1 LSYNGSPFGFSL
13 DNDSPHHWPPVQIA
27 GYQIEQ
33 EIGRGGMAVVYRA
46 IQQSLGRQ
54 VAIKILLNRFEEDN
68 DFAQRFKRE
77 GCILAQL
84 LHPNIIVIYDIG
96 ISENGRL
103 FLSMEY
109 LSGGTLNEKIKQGLS
124 FKSTIQIIRSIAN
137 ALGYAHEQ
145 GIIHRDVKPSN
156 IMFRHDGIPV
166 LTDFGVARMI
176 ESKTI
181 HTMSGMTIGSPG
193 YMSPEQ
199 ATGENATIQSDLYSL
214 GVVLYE
220 MLTGCQ
226 PYQASNPIAIVLKH
240 LYEPIPK
247 LPNQHAHL
255 QPVLNKLLAKKI
267 SDRYKNTSEFL
278 QALNSILDGDTRVY
292 PKIKIDINYVI
303 KKFLAKKIHDLFIK
317 RSQLSAFSLI
327 AGFASVLMV
336 LFYTLN
342 SWNSAGRVDISSES
356 NEQHHKEI
364 TALLKLAD
372 MQLKAGLVT
381 IESGENSAEATY
393 RRILSLDQNNIQ
405 MQAGLNIIA
414 KEYEKR
420 ARQFLDKEALQ
431 ESLNQVERGLAI
443 APQDIAL
450 SNLHREINSKITEI
464 KARKAQKEEQQ
475 QSQLQADLYLTQAQ
489 NSLKERRLEISL
501 AHIEQ
506 GLLAVPNHPAL
517 LALRKQIQDEYE
529 KDRQKTEELERQRI
543 EHARQQE
550 EVARRQKVEK
560 YFTQAL
566 RYQRSGKYSASLQ
579 QIQNGLALIPNHQE
593 LLHLREKVRL
603 AWSAEQQRQQ
613 RRAAKVAKHQTKA
626 TVQINGQ
633 SDPNLSEIIDIK
645 NAVDALDKSLGR

>member
-1 LSYNGSPFGFSL
+1 MSYNGSPFGFGL

-278 QALNSILDGDTRVY
+278 QALNSILDGDTRAY
-292 PKIKIDINYVI
+292 PKIKMDINYVI
-303 KKFLAKKIHDLFIK
+303 KKFPVKKIHDFFIK
-317 RSQLSAFSLI
+317 KSRLLILSLMAS
-327 AGFASVLMV
+327 FAAVLMV
-336 LFYTLN
+336 LFYILN
-342 SWNSAGRVDISSES
+342 SWNSADRVDISKSDK
-356 NEQHHKEI
+356 QHHQEI

-393 RRILSLDQNNIQ
+393 RRILPLDQNNIQ
-405 MQAGLNIIA
+405 MRAGLNIIA
-414 KEYEKR
+414 KEYGKR
-420 ARQFLDKEALQ
+420 ARQSLDKEALQ
-431 ESLNQVERGLAI
+431 ESLNQIERGLAI
-443 APQDIAL
+443 APQDMEL
-450 SNLHREINSKITEI
+450 SDLYREINSKITEI

-475 QSQLQADLYLTQAQ
+475 QSRLQADLYLTQAQ

-529 KDRQKTEELERQRI
+529 KDRQKTEELEQQRI
-543 EHARQQE
+543 EYARQQE
-550 EVARRQKVEK
+550 EVARLQKVEK

-566 RYQRSGKYSASLQ
+566 RYQRSGKYLASLQ

-593 LLHLREKVRL
+593 LLYLREKVRL

-613 RRAAKVAKHQTKA
+613 RRAVKVAKHQTKA

-633 SDPNLSEIIDIK
+633 SDPNLNEIMDIK